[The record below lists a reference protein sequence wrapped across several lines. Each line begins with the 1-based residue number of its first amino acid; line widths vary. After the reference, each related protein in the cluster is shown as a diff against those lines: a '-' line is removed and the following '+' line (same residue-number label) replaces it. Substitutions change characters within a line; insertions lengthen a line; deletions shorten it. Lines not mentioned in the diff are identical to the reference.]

1 MRAPP
6 YNPAQSKRGS
16 NVDEDEMR
24 GDDEFGRRCD
34 ERDVRR
40 RFGGKQ
46 GCAVDQ
52 EAGGGTSY
60 APSVPGGDG
69 PGYRTDPIWRSGRQ
83 AGRRAKQS
91 GSARKRLLN
100 AKESNNV
107 FGYLL

>member
-16 NVDEDEMR
+16 NLGEDEMR

-52 EAGGGTSY
+52 EAGRGGPVTPLLSPEVM
-60 APSVPGGDG
+60 ARATAQNRFGD
-69 PGYRTDPIWRSGRQ
+69 P
-83 AGRRAKQS
+83 AGRPEGEQNRA
-91 GSARKRLLN
+91 A
-100 AKESNNV
+100 V
-107 FGYLL
+107 

>member
-69 PGYRTDPIWRSGRQ
+69 PGYRADPTSQ
-83 AGRRAKQS
+83 QS
-91 GSARKRLLN
+91 H
-100 AKESNNV
+100 
-107 FGYLL
+107 

>member
-40 RFGGKQ
+40 RFGSKQ

-52 EAGGGTSY
+52 EAGW
-60 APSVPGGDG
+60 GDG
-69 PGYRTDPIWRSGRQ
+69 GGVLVRSAVENRYVLGHSGPGP
-83 AGRRAKQS
+83 
-91 GSARKRLLN
+91 LL
-100 AKESNNV
+100 V
-107 FGYLL
+107 L

>member
-34 ERDVRR
+34 ERDVRT

-46 GCAVDQ
+46 GCAVGQ
-52 EAGGGTSY
+52 EAGG
-60 APSVPGGDG
+60 VPVTPLLSPELIARATAQTRFGDPADRPEG
-69 PGYRTDPIWRSGRQ
+69 EQ
-83 AGRRAKQS
+83 NRAAVQ
-91 GSARKRLLN
+91 G
-100 AKESNNV
+100 V
-107 FGYLL
+107 FSSRG

>member
-1 MRAPP
+1 MG
-6 YNPAQSKRGS
+6 YCLDQYEGS
-16 NVDEDEMR
+16 AL
-24 GDDEFGRRCD
+24 
-34 ERDVRR
+34 
-40 RFGGKQ
+40 

-91 GSARKRLLN
+91 GSAR
-100 AKESNNV
+100 SNNIIP
-107 FGYLL
+107 YLDTFCE